1 MIYCTSVEVWNRIHL
16 TLKIFSVLPRGGFPH
31 YPKNWLVPTHFPT
44 LCCPKKPH
52 QLTKNGKPFITDS
65 LLWFGMIV
73 ATENCKQTSI
83 WWMITDPLH
92 ISRSTATV
100 SWNWGARWWLFVH
113 FIYLA
118 FFRSSINFYFVLYV
132 TWPFW
137 SRTTDYFEQFLKWR
151 VCKWTIEFR
160 VYLFIG
166 LRFNNT

>member
-1 MIYCTSVEVWNRIHL
+1 MIYCTSVEVWSRIHL

-100 SWNWGARWWLFVH
+100 SWNWGARWWLFAH

-151 VCKWTIEFR
+151 VCK
-160 VYLFIG
+160 
-166 LRFNNT
+166 